1 MTKMKASSFG
11 AGIVTGLLVGAVAGM
26 IADPIKDK
34 DAKKMQCHGTGIFKS
49 LGSVIDNM
57 FDGK

>member
-1 MTKMKASSFG
+1 MKATSFG
-11 AGIVTGLLVGAVAGM
+11 AGVVTGLLVGAVAGM

-34 DAKKMQCHGTGIFKS
+34 DAKKMQCHGSGIFKS
-49 LGSVIDNM
+49 IGTVIDNM